1 MLKKVEQHIT
11 DNFPFLKK
19 VKLLIAVS
27 GGLDSMTVL
36 SILKDLGYNFALAH
50 CNFKLRE
57 EESELDE
64 QFVKDWAQKNKT
76 KCFIKQF
83 DTVSYAKTKKISIQL
98 AARELRY
105 QWFDALL
112 KQEHYNYLITAHH
125 ANDNLETVLF
135 NLTRGTGFKG
145 MLGIP
150 DKNDKIIRPFLP
162 FTRDEIASYAKENN
176 IAWREDKSNAS
187 DKYSRNKIRHRVIP
201 VLESLNP
208 QLIKSFNKS
217 LEHFKAREHICND
230 YLTELK
236 KKIFKIDGRGTIRI
250 SIKTV
255 LRLSN
260 PKMYLYELL
269 NEFGFTAWDDIADL
283 LNAQSG
289 KQIFSKTHR
298 LLKNRDTFVI
308 TALKNKELTKSKTYT
323 IDNLEIGLTL
333 EGLKLRFE
341 NVVKKDFKKSANTDC
356 VFVDKDKIKGLLTLR
371 KWEKGDYF
379 YPLGMQGKKKISA
392 FFKDQKMS
400 LLDKENTWLLTV
412 NKDIIWVLGKRLDN
426 RFKITEQTKNI
437 LKINV
442 KK

>member
-1 MLKKVEQHIT
+1 VLEKVEQHINK
-11 DNFPFLKK
+11 DFPFLKK
-19 VKLLIAVS
+19 AKLLIAVS
-27 GGLDSMTVL
+27 GGVDSMTVL
-36 SILKDLGYNFALAH
+36 SILKTLGYNVALAH
-50 CNFKLRE
+50 CNFKLRGKD
-57 EESELDE
+57 SELDE
-64 QFVKDWAQKNKT
+64 QFVQNWAQKNKI
-76 KCFIKQF
+76 KCYIKQF
-83 DTVSYAKTKKISIQL
+83 DTSQYAHTNKISIQL

-105 QWFDALL
+105 QWFDTLL
-112 KQEHYNYLITAHH
+112 KKECYDFVITAHH
-125 ANDNLETVLF
+125 ANDNFETVLF

-162 FTRDEIASYAKENN
+162 FTKYEIAEYAKENN
-176 IAWREDKSNAS
+176 IAWREDISNAS
-187 DKYSRNKIRHRVIP
+187 EKYSRNKIRHKVIP

-217 LEHFKAREHICND
+217 LEHFKAKELICND

-236 KKIFKIDGRGTIRI
+236 KRIFKIDEYKTINI
-250 SIKTV
+250 SIKAV
-255 LRLSN
+255 LKLSQ

-269 NEFGFTAWDDIADL
+269 NEFGFTAWDDVADL

-298 LLKNRDTFVI
+298 LLKNRKKLII
-308 TALKNKELTKSKTYT
+308 TPLLDNESCKSKAYT
-323 IDNLEIGLTL
+323 ISNLEIGLIL
-333 EGLKLRFE
+333 ENLNLRFE
-341 NVVKKDFKKSANTDC
+341 DVEKEDFKKNSNTDC
-356 VFVDKDKIKGLLTLR
+356 VFVDKDKIKGVLTVR
-371 KWEKGDYF
+371 KWQKGDYF
-379 YPLGMQGKKKISA
+379 YPFGMQGKKKIST

-412 NKDIIWVLGKRLDN
+412 NKDIVWVLGKRLDN

-437 LKINV
+437 LKINF